1 MSEVLIIGGGLA
13 GCEAAWQAIRLGAD
27 VTLYEMKPKRYSA
40 AHSSQGLCE
49 LVCSNSLKSE
59 SVENG
64 GGLLKEEMRLL
75 SSLVMEAADFSRVP
89 AGKALAVDRVIFSSF
104 VTERLVNS
112 GVKIIREEVID
123 IPEARPLVI
132 ATGPLTS
139 EGFSEKLALILGA
152 ENLWFYDAM
161 APVVY
166 KDSVDFSVAFMA
178 ARYNKGG
185 ADYINCPMNK
195 VEYDSF
201 VKELVSAEKSP
212 FREFEKPRFFEGCM
226 PVETMAERGPETLSF
241 GPLRPVGIID
251 PRTGKRPFAVV
262 QLRRENKEDTIY
274 NIVGFQTRLLHKE
287 QKRVFSGIPGLKD
300 ARFARYGGIHRNSY
314 INSPKLLSG
323 TLQLRKDPMVLFAGQ
338 ITGVEGYCESAASGI
353 IAGINAVRLSKGLEA
368 VFPPP
373 STMTGALL
381 DYVSAPST
389 NDFQPMN
396 ANFGILRSAG
406 RDREAK
412 AGAALSEMKAW
423 INANAKSGA

>member
-1 MSEVLIIGGGLA
+1 MAEVVIIGGGLA
-13 GCEAAWQAIRLGAD
+13 GCEAAWQARRLGAG
-27 VTLYEMKPKRYSA
+27 VTLYEMKPVRYSA
-40 AHSSQGLCE
+40 AHSLSGLCE

-64 GGLLKEEMRLL
+64 GGLLKKEMRLC

-89 AGKALAVDRVIFSSF
+89 AGAAIAVDRAVFSSF
-104 VTERLVNS
+104 VTERLVNA
-112 GVKIIREEVID
+112 GVRIIREEVID
-123 IPEARPLVI
+123 IPEKRPVVI

-139 EGFSEKLALILGA
+139 DAFSEKLALILGA

-161 APVVY
+161 APIVY
-166 KDSVDFSVAFMA
+166 KDSIDFSIAFMA

-195 VEYDSF
+195 VEYETF
-201 VKELVSAEKSP
+201 VNELLSAEKTP

-226 PVETMAERGPETLSF
+226 PIETMAERGQKTLSF

-251 PRTGKRPFAVV
+251 PRTGRRPYAVV
-262 QLRRENKEDTIY
+262 QLRRENMEDTIY

-314 INSPKLLSG
+314 INSPKLLLT
-323 TLQLRKDPMVLFAGQ
+323 TLQLRKDTKVLFAGQ
-338 ITGVEGYCESAASGI
+338 ITGVEGYCESASSGI
-353 IAGINAVRLSKGLEA
+353 IAGINAARLAKGLEA
-368 VFPPP
+368 VFPPS

-381 DYVSAPST
+381 EHVSTPSMG
-389 NDFQPMN
+389 DFQPMN
-396 ANFGILRSAG
+396 ANFGVLRG
-406 RDREAK
+406 
-412 AGAALSEMKAW
+412 
-423 INANAKSGA
+423 